1 MTPRPDDPRP
11 RPTSEVRLSLASKV
25 FVGNLLTVVFT
36 IALILTIEAVDTGPF
51 AFESRAALFI
61 ASFLPA
67 MVIAWLLSR
76 RLTRNLESLTRAAR
90 AIGTGDLNETI
101 RPRSMTVFPDEID
114 VIAETTS
121 IMLDDLRALV
131 GHLQATSE
139 KLSRSSGDLVETAGH
154 LNAQTDV
161 VVQQVGGIAR
171 RAEIQSGK
179 VEEQSETLG
188 RMVRDLRRSADIAT
202 ETARSTQETSAAA
215 TQGNESTRHALGR
228 VRSAFE
234 RVEASGGSVFRLSE
248 RAGEIHAI
256 VEAITRIAQ
265 QTHLL
270 SVNASIE
277 AARAGDAGRGF
288 AVVAEEI
295 RRLADSSARSAA
307 QIQLIVQGIDE
318 HTRSVVDIMR
328 ESTRDLGDG
337 RRDMDEITRALDTIV
352 EVTRREA
359 ARMADLSAL
368 AIKQLEL
375 AEDVAQAAGE
385 VRRVADHN
393 TESTRTVET
402 AFTEQR
408 RRGQAL
414 EVSSRTLAEIAGELA
429 QVTRRFRL

>member
-1 MTPRPDDPRP
+1 MTPRPDAPRP
-11 RPTSEVRLSLASKV
+11 RPTSDVRLSLASKV

-36 IALILTIEAVDTGPF
+36 IALSLTMEAVDTGPF
-51 AFESRAALFI
+51 AFESRTALFI
-61 ASFLPA
+61 VSFLPA

-90 AIGTGDLNETI
+90 SIGTGELGEGIRHRSVTI
-101 RPRSMTVFPDEID
+101 FPDEVD

-121 IMLDDLRALV
+121 LMLDDLRTLV
-131 GHLQATSE
+131 SHLQATSE
-139 KLSRSSGDLVETAGH
+139 KLSYSSRDLVETAGH

-171 RAEIQSGK
+171 RAEIQSTR

-215 TQGNESTRHALGR
+215 MQGHEFTRHALGR

-248 RAGEIHAI
+248 RAGEIHTI

-318 HTRSVVDIMR
+318 HTRSVVEIMR
-328 ESTRDLGDG
+328 ESTRDLGEG
-337 RRDMDEITRALDTIV
+337 RRDMDEIHGALDTIV

-359 ARMADLSAL
+359 ARMGDLSTL

-375 AEDVAQAAGE
+375 AEDVTQAAGE
-385 VRRVADHN
+385 VRQVADHN

-414 EVSSRTLAEIAGELA
+414 EDASRTLAEIAGELA